1 MVVPYGR
8 GCQKSPMLGV
18 WKTNFQRSLW
28 SPCPFSFDANVHR
41 VPRRSHFFSQAGW
54 LCHLAVRMQMCGVT
68 VLWCKTGPMIAK
80 LVFLQTGFQRNNT
93 GNPAWMSIWDK
104 PSGHLEKWSH
114 GFQNRN
120 TWFPATVTTF
130 QLQRNGRG
138 AKLTCGNVTFSRC
151 PTRIN
156 KSRGCSVQGNKTLF
170 RHFNIDNWC
179 VCVCG
184 CVFCVLIGSGMISV
198 SCIEMGDGMNTWVN

>member
-1 MVVPYGR
+1 MAGVV
-8 GCQKSPMLGV
+8 KSSPMLGV
-18 WKTNFQRSLW
+18 WKTNSQRSLW
-28 SPCPFSFDANVHR
+28 SPCRPSCGANVRR
-41 VPRRSHFFSQAGW
+41 VPRRSHFFSHAGW

-104 PSGHLEKWSH
+104 PSGHLETWSH
-114 GFQNRN
+114 GFRNRN

-130 QLQRNGRG
+130 QLQRKGRG

-156 KSRGCSVQGNKTLF
+156 KSRGCSVQGNKTRLYF
-170 RHFNIDNWC
+170 DTSTLTIG
-179 VCVCG
+179 VCVW
-184 CVFCVLIGSGMISV
+184 VFSV
-198 SCIEMGDGMNTWVN
+198 FQ